1 MNINPYYLSR
11 DFLYKKKNSTRRIV
25 LILINL
31 IEHPDPCEYI
41 RLINAFSQKRIQN
54 EYEVKFGD
62 IDQIINFR
70 PDICIYS
77 RVPKFSLEKI
87 QESVRFLRSYDAKII
102 YEIDDNLIE
111 LDKAHPEFDYYQTQI
126 EKKKYLLK
134 NSDTV
139 IASTENLSTQLQFFS
154 SNIVVCKNVR
164 RINPTYH
171 GHEDFN
177 PTKKLIYIAS
187 NTHLPDLKTLLD
199 AVQRL
204 NTEGVLV
211 NLYLIGLEY
220 VDSQQPWI
228 HNIPIPKNVDNY
240 PEFMRW
246 TKIFFNMDY
255 GLAPLISN
263 NFNQAKSAIKLLDYL
278 EIGLPTIASNIGE
291 FGEIIIDG
299 KNGYLVRESWYK
311 KLKEVLTGSLGVQKK
326 QLVDNALRINNN
338 YYEEYDAQGIRLGIL
353 RSLSH

>member
-1 MNINPYYLSR
+1 MNINPYYLSQ
-11 DFLYKKKNSTRRIV
+11 DFLYKKKNSNRRIV

-31 IEHPDPCEYI
+31 IQHPDACEHI
-41 RLINAFSQKRIQN
+41 RLINTFTHKRIQN

-62 IDQIINFR
+62 IHQIKNFR
-70 PDICIYS
+70 PDICIFA

-102 YEIDDNLIE
+102 YEIDDNLID
-111 LDKAHPEFDYYQTQI
+111 LDKKHPEFGYYQTQI
-126 EKKKYLLK
+126 DKKKYLLK
-134 NSDTV
+134 NSDIV
-139 IASTENLSTQLQFFS
+139 ITSTENLSNQLKFHN

-164 RINPTYH
+164 RVKPYNY
-171 GHEDFN
+171 GEEDFN

-187 NTHLPDLKTLLD
+187 NTHLPDLKILLD

-204 NTEGVLV
+204 NTEGILV
-211 NLYLIGLEY
+211 NLYLIGLNY
-220 VDSQQPWI
+220 VDVQQPWI
-228 HNIPIPKNVDNY
+228 YNIPSPVSVDNY

-246 TKIFFNMDY
+246 SKIFFNMDY
-255 GLAPLISN
+255 GVAPLISN
-263 NFNQAKSAIKLLDYL
+263 NFNQAKSAIKFLDYL

-299 KNGYLVRESWYK
+299 MNGYLVRESWYK
-311 KLKEVLTGSLGVQKK
+311 KLKEVLTDSFGVQKK
-326 QLVDNALRINNN
+326 QLVENALRINNN
-338 YYEEYDAQGIRLGIL
+338 YYEEYDVQDIRLGIL